1 MKNVDRVSP
10 EDQIVECEEA
20 VLYEGPDLGRL
31 QDAPLR
37 ETTRDHTHKDD
48 SLQEEELHYYEA
60 RVLKDVLSI
69 VRK

>member
-20 VLYEGPDLGRL
+20 VLYEGADLGRL

-37 ETTRDHTHKDD
+37 ETARDHTHKDD
-48 SLQEEELHYYEA
+48 SLQEKELHYYQA
-60 RVLKDVLSI
+60 WVLKDVLRI
-69 VRK
+69 V